1 MTFEQTLPTEDA
13 DIAELTRAFLTV
25 QQRFAAAQRRPLGRG
40 THTKGVCCR
49 ATFEVLD
56 LDQTIA
62 DPALRARLARGVFV
76 RPGVYAATVRFA
88 NAAST
93 ILPDSKA
100 DVRAMSFSIETP
112 GPGGAP
118 QRHDYTMNNAPVFPI
133 NNAHDFAAFMRMR
146 ARASGLGQLWEFLK
160 LPWRD
165 KRAILKIA
173 KIGKSQTKPPQA
185 PYQQTRYWSN
195 VPFLHGQD
203 EAIKYS
209 LRPRAANSGHAVGK
223 GADVLRGELARHLSD
238 DPEPASFD
246 FALQLLEPSRMTYEG
261 KARDAQFWIENAQPE
276 WNEHETPFHAVARL
290 TLERNSILPDDQCQA
305 GYIDVTEH
313 STPDS
318 RPIGS
323 INRAR
328 WSPEASSRKARMTS
342 TAPQH
347 AAAPAGLAN
356 LRVRTLVKYAGVV
369 LGGILLG
376 VLGLALVTVIRTHN
390 NHGALPPE
398 QTGAVVYGDQGWGT
412 SAYAPDRQTYYY
424 TAQGAGLKDL
434 RYRWFVNLEMPL
446 GKQRLA
452 EPEVL
457 RRYGFVVD
465 GVSDMNPDGL
475 PVGFTKHFDRD
486 LNEEMLDLTCAA
498 CHTGQINITRD
509 GRTTP
514 VRIDGGSA
522 IHAFTDSN
530 LGHFVPTLM
539 SSIASTAFNPLKFR
553 RFARHVL
560 GEHDL
565 SAGLTLHRQLLN
577 VLGQLGAMGFTE
589 QWHGLVPV
597 EEGYGRT
604 DALARISNTVFG
616 DHLGAENYQKA
627 NAPVNYPPV
636 WNIWKFDW
644 VQYNA
649 SVSQPMARNI
659 GESMGTGA
667 KYTLVNRYGQP
678 LPAHERFR
686 SSTLLENLHTIETT
700 LRKLTPPAWN
710 EHVMG
715 KVDRAKAAEGKKLF
729 DTHCVDCHGPF
740 IAPPA
745 LKALN
750 SPLKGASDPE
760 WLVRTVCADD
770 IGTDPNTAGNFAR
783 ATVDIRKTGLTRAE
797 LQAVARRTMA
807 IWNAREATYWNA
819 RIEALS
825 IGPQSPMT
833 AQEIATLR
841 DQLAIQARRTEEA
854 LAAIDPAKLSVGA
867 ALSYLGTMIRD
878 KAYAD
883 ARYTPAEQADR
894 DGFGILD
901 MPQVLNAYKPRPL
914 AGIWGSPPFLHNG
927 SVPTIYDLLSPVEA
941 RPKRFRVGS
950 REYDTRKLGLAE
962 AGEPYWVLDTSI
974 DGNSNR
980 GHEFSAEYSDR
991 PHELRAKNGTVGP
1004 LLTPDERYAIIE
1016 HLKVRNDDVD
1026 GPKEPRVP
1034 PACPPGATTQ
1044 HVRASR

>member
-1 MTFEQTLPTEDA
+1 MNFERKLPTEDL
-13 DIAELTRAFLTV
+13 DIADLTRSFLV
-25 QQRFAAAQRRPLGRG
+25 IQRRFAAGQRRALGRG

-49 ATFEVLD
+49 ATFEVFD
-56 LDQTIA
+56 LARTIP
-62 DPALRARLARGVFV
+62 DPALRARLARGVFAK
-76 RPGVYAATVRFA
+76 PGVYAATVRFA

-93 ILPDSKA
+93 VLPDSAK
-100 DVRAMSFSIETP
+100 DVRAMSFSIDVP
-112 GPGGAP
+112 GPGGSV
-118 QRHDYTMNNAPVFPI
+118 RHDYTMNNAPVFPI

-146 ARASGLGQLWEFLK
+146 ERASGLGQFWEFLK
-160 LPWRD
+160 LPFRD
-165 KRAILKIA
+165 KRAMLRIA
-173 KIGKSQTKPPQA
+173 KIGKTQTTAPKG

-203 EAIKYS
+203 EAVKYS
-209 LRPRAANSGHAVGK
+209 AMPRAAGGAGLPGK
-223 GADVLRGELARHLSD
+223 GDNVLRDELVRHLTE

-246 FALQLLEPSRMTYEG
+246 FGLQLLDAGRMTHEG
-261 KARDAQFWIENAQPE
+261 TLRDPQFWVENAQPE
-276 WNEHETPFHAVARL
+276 WKEREAPFHTVARL
-290 TLERNSILPDDQCQA
+290 TLERNSILPDDACQA
-305 GYIDVTEH
+305 AYIDVTEH

-328 WSPEASSRKARMTS
+328 WSPEASSRKARMAS
-342 TAPQH
+342 TAPVT
-347 AAAPAGLAN
+347 ADGRSLAN
-356 LRVRTLVKYAGVV
+356 LRVRTVVKYAGVL
-369 LGGILLG
+369 LGIVLLG
-376 VLGLALVTVIRTHN
+376 VFGLALATIIATHN
-390 NHGALPPE
+390 NRGTLPPE
-398 QTGAVVYGDQGWGT
+398 PADGVVYGDQGWGT
-412 SAYAPDRQTYYY
+412 SANAADRQTYYY

-434 RYRWFVNLEMPL
+434 RYSWFVNLEMPL
-446 GKQRLA
+446 SRRRLA
-452 EPEVL
+452 DPALL

-498 CHTGQINITRD
+498 CHTGQINVTRD
-509 GRTTP
+509 GRTIP

-522 IHAFTDSN
+522 IHAFTDSHI
-530 LGHFVPTLM
+530 GHFVPTLM
-539 SSIASTAFNPLKFR
+539 SSLASTAFNPLKFR
-553 RFARHVL
+553 RFARQVL
-560 GEHDL
+560 GPDHTL
-565 SAGLTLHRQLLN
+565 GASLALHRQMMH
-577 VLGQLGAMGFTE
+577 VLGQLGSMGLTE
-589 QWHGLVPV
+589 KWHGLVPV

-616 DHLGAENYQKA
+616 DHLGAENYQTA

-678 LPAHERFR
+678 LPAHQRFR

-710 EHVMG
+710 EAVMG
-715 KVDRAKAAEGKKLF
+715 PVNWEKAAEGKKLF
-729 DTHCVDCHGPF
+729 DKHCVDCHGPF

-750 SPLKGASDPE
+750 APLKSEADPE
-760 WLVRTVCADD
+760 WLVRTVCVDD
-770 IGTDPNTAGNFAR
+770 IGTDPNTASNFAR
-783 ATVDIRKTGLTRAE
+783 ATVDIRKTGLTRAD
-797 LQAVARRTMA
+797 LQAVARRTLA
-807 IWNAREATYWNA
+807 IWNVREAAYWNA
-819 RIEALS
+819 RIAALAV
-825 IGPQSPMT
+825 GPQSPQV
-833 AQEIATLR
+833 AQEIASLR
-841 DQLAIQARRTEEA
+841 DQIANQGRRTEEA

-867 ALSYLGTMIRD
+867 ALSYLGTMIRVN
-878 KAYAD
+878 AYAD

-914 AGIWGSPPFLHNG
+914 AGIWASPPFLHNG
-927 SVPTIYDLLSPVEA
+927 SVPTIYHLLSPVEE
-941 RPKRFRVGS
+941 RPKQFRVGS
-950 REYDTRKLGLAE
+950 REYDTEKLGLRE
-962 AGEPYWVLDTSI
+962 VGEPYWVLDTTV

-980 GHEFSAEYSDR
+980 GHEFGKEYTER
-991 PHELRAKNGTVGP
+991 PAPLRAKNGVIGP
-1004 LLTPDERYAIIE
+1004 LLTPEERYAIIE

-1026 GPKEPRVP
+1026 GPPEPKVP
-1034 PACPPGATTQ
+1034 PSCPPGATSQ
-1044 HVRASR
+1044 HLRASR